1 MGAPSEPDQ
10 VALAVDAFSKGKPVM
25 IFDSSFREGETD
37 LLWPAQYASPEVMRK
52 LRQDC
57 GGLLFLAIGEE
68 IGSMFDLPWLQDIHV
83 HPALTALH
91 PVLDLLKT
99 DDLQY
104 DTRSA
109 FTLSVNHR
117 ETYTGIT
124 DRDRALTT
132 RRFGELCD
140 ELMQSNASPKE
151 AREALGKE
159 FRTPGHI
166 PVCREAPGGL
176 AARQGHTELAVSI
189 ARLAGLRPCTI
200 GAEMLQPDGD
210 GALPVEEARIYA
222 MDRSIPMLTGDD
234 LLKAHGLGKKGVV
247 G

>member
-1 MGAPSEPDQ
+1 MDAPSEPDQ

-25 IFDSSFREGETD
+25 VFDSSFRESETD
-37 LLWPAQYASPEVMRK
+37 LLWPAQYASPEVIRK

-68 IGSMFDLPWLQDIHV
+68 IGGMFDLPWLQDIHV
-83 HPALTALH
+83 HPTLTALH

-99 DDLQY
+99 NDLQY

-109 FTLSVNHR
+109 FTLSINHR

-140 ELMQSNASPKE
+140 ELMRSNTTPEK
-151 AREALGKE
+151 ARIALGKE

-166 PVCREAPGGL
+166 PVCREALGGL
-176 AARQGHTELAVSI
+176 TSRQGHTELAVSI

-222 MDRSIPMLTGDD
+222 IRHSIPMLTGDD
-234 LLKAHGLGKKGVV
+234 LLKAHGLGA
-247 G
+247 

>member
-25 IFDSSFREGETD
+25 VFDSSFREGETD
-37 LLWPAQYASPEVMRK
+37 LLWPAQDASPEVMRK

-104 DTRSA
+104 
-109 FTLSVNHR
+109 LSL
-117 ETYTGIT
+117 I
-124 DRDRALTT
+124 
-132 RRFGELCD
+132 
-140 ELMQSNASPKE
+140 
-151 AREALGKE
+151 
-159 FRTPGHI
+159 HI
-166 PVCREAPGGL
+166 
-176 AARQGHTELAVSI
+176 
-189 ARLAGLRPCTI
+189 
-200 GAEMLQPDGD
+200 
-210 GALPVEEARIYA
+210 
-222 MDRSIPMLTGDD
+222 
-234 LLKAHGLGKKGVV
+234 
-247 G
+247 